1 MTLNICIQNETSLLS
16 KEELYT
22 IDYAHTRIIF
32 RGITPLYEKKKIETT
47 ILKYTTNNY
56 EKIIIIFLSFTY
68 A

>member
-22 IDYAHTRIIF
+22 IDYAHTRISC
-32 RGITPLYEKKKIETT
+32 RGITPLYEKKIETT

>member
-32 RGITPLYEKKKIETT
+32 RGITPLYEKKNRDYYIKIHD
-47 ILKYTTNNY
+47 K
-56 EKIIIIFLSFTY
+56 
-68 A
+68 